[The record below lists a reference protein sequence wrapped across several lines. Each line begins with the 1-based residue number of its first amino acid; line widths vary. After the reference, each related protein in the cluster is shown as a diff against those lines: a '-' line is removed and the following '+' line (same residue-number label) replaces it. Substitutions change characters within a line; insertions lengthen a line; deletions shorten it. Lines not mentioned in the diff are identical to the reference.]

1 MCGEGGGSGSS
12 PFTDEQREAQRAGP
26 LAQGRR
32 PEEWGLGRTAPPG
45 PVLHQLRWLGARS
58 VMKLWLLL
66 TEMKTFG
73 YRWYPLP
80 RSNVFFFFSFLGF
93 IIAEIIR
100 ILESALFHSTVALGR
115 KQGKVGFS
123 SGFTDSQM
131 LFFFF
136 FFPNRFLLPPDLS

>member
-12 PFTDEQREAQRAGP
+12 PFTDERSGAQRAGP

-32 PEEWGLGRTAPPG
+32 PAEWGWGRAALPG
-45 PVLHQLRWLGARS
+45 PVRHQLRWLGARS
-58 VMKLWLLL
+58 VMKPWLLL

-80 RSNVFFFFSFLGF
+80 RSNVFFFSFLGF

-115 KQGKVGFS
+115 KPGKVGFS

-131 LFFFF
+131 LFFFL
-136 FFPNRFLLPPDLS
+136 PKLLSPPA